1 MYILSNQKLIKML
14 LFVLLFISVMFTLLH
29 NVHDFILYLLN
40 YTFVLLK
47 TQYINMIMELNQ
59 PT

>member
-1 MYILSNQKLIKML
+1 ML
-14 LFVLLFISVMFTLLH
+14 LFVLLFISLMFTLLH

-40 YTFVLLK
+40 HIFVLLK